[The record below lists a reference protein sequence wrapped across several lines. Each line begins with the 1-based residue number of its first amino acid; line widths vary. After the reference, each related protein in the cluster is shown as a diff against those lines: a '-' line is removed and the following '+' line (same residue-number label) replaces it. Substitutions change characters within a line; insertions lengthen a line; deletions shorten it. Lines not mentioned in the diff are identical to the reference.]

1 MPQKCIFICLIPFM
15 ILTGKPDLFGQ
26 QYYIDSVE
34 QVLDQEKDDRMRA
47 RLLLKL
53 TAAYRNVNPYRG
65 LDYAGRGLQIA
76 RTIGDRQIE
85 AAIINEMGVSY
96 RKVDMYEQAL
106 EMHLK
111 ALKLFEDLDDNMGIA
126 FALANIGNVYFALD
140 QHHKAL
146 DYNMQ
151 SLKIKRLL
159 NDKEQLIYSLRTT
172 ALALQALNDYQRAK
186 ALLQE
191 ALDIAVEINEEYNI
205 ANLYYHLGNLAFES
219 NADISV
225 SVQYYEKALAMYNRL
240 ENWYGTAISTYEM
253 ALAHLEMGED
263 TTGYELLQKTLQL
276 SKQNGLIK
284 ITMDAYL
291 ALSQWHKSHGNLSA
305 ALDLYIRYSNLH
317 DSLFSETT
325 SRNIAEMQAKYDLTR
340 QQAQIELLE
349 NEQRLHTAYQWF
361 YIMAIVFVSS
371 FGVLIFL
378 RYREKK
384 KILARLEEEI
394 EQRKTQQAR
403 LLESEQKLREANAT
417 KDKFFSIISHDL
429 KSPFGAIMGLS
440 ELLNED
446 YDRYDDHSRKRLICE
461 IHKATVSTYSL
472 LKDLL
477 AWSQSQRG
485 LMKFDPQQTNL
496 ARLCHENLD
505 FVKTAAQKKEISLNC
520 NVSPD
525 LNVMADRNMLTTIIR
540 NLLSN
545 AVKFTPRGGEVM
557 MSAILTNNSSQERFV
572 EVTVSDN
579 GIGMNESNLVRLF
592 KIEEK
597 FKTYG
602 TERETGTGLGLIICR
617 EFIEKHGG
625 TICAESREGHGSTF
639 RFTLPAAH

>member
-111 ALKLFEDLDDNMGIA
+111 ALKLFEHLDDNMGIA

-172 ALALQALNDYQRAK
+172 ALALQALNDYQQAK

-253 ALAHLEMGED
+253 ALAHL
-263 TTGYELLQKTLQL
+263 
-276 SKQNGLIK
+276 
-284 ITMDAYL
+284 
-291 ALSQWHKSHGNLSA
+291 
-305 ALDLYIRYSNLH
+305 
-317 DSLFSETT
+317 
-325 SRNIAEMQAKYDLTR
+325 
-340 QQAQIELLE
+340 
-349 NEQRLHTAYQWF
+349 
-361 YIMAIVFVSS
+361 
-371 FGVLIFL
+371 
-378 RYREKK
+378 
-384 KILARLEEEI
+384 
-394 EQRKTQQAR
+394 
-403 LLESEQKLREANAT
+403 
-417 KDKFFSIISHDL
+417 
-429 KSPFGAIMGLS
+429 
-440 ELLNED
+440 
-446 YDRYDDHSRKRLICE
+446 
-461 IHKATVSTYSL
+461 
-472 LKDLL
+472 
-477 AWSQSQRG
+477 
-485 LMKFDPQQTNL
+485 
-496 ARLCHENLD
+496 
-505 FVKTAAQKKEISLNC
+505 
-520 NVSPD
+520 
-525 LNVMADRNMLTTIIR
+525 
-540 NLLSN
+540 
-545 AVKFTPRGGEVM
+545 
-557 MSAILTNNSSQERFV
+557 
-572 EVTVSDN
+572 
-579 GIGMNESNLVRLF
+579 
-592 KIEEK
+592 
-597 FKTYG
+597 
-602 TERETGTGLGLIICR
+602 
-617 EFIEKHGG
+617 
-625 TICAESREGHGSTF
+625 
-639 RFTLPAAH
+639 